1 MVDLLLVLQQIFNGI
16 LFGGQLALVAVGLTL
31 IWGVTR
37 ILNFAH
43 GAMFMMGGYAGFLT
57 FELTGNALLALPGAV
72 LVVFVLG
79 MVTEFGVVRRLRDRD
94 NAEFAAII
102 GTFGLAVVLE
112 NVVRASALG
121 STRRTLPTIVPGV
134 WEVGP
139 FFFVAEQVYLF
150 VVALVAL
157 GLLFAIIKYTRL
169 GMAMRAVAQDQNTA
183 KLMGVRSDRIYAITF
198 GISAALAGLAGALLA
213 PIFNIYPSV
222 GWQPFLLAFIVVIIG
237 GLGSVRGTLIAALL
251 IGVLRSVSLTFT
263 SSQQTSMLL
272 FLAMIVILIVK
283 PTGIG
288 GVIDG

>member
-1 MVDLLLVLQQIFNGI
+1 MVDLLLVIQQIFNGI

-112 NVVRASALG
+112 NIIRGSPLG

-150 VVALVAL
+150 IVALAAL
-157 GLLFAIIKYTRL
+157 GVLFAVIKYTRL

>member
-1 MVDLLLVLQQIFNGI
+1 MVDLLLVIQQIFNGI

-150 VVALVAL
+150 IVALAAL
-157 GLLFAIIKYTRL
+157 GVLFAVIKYTRL